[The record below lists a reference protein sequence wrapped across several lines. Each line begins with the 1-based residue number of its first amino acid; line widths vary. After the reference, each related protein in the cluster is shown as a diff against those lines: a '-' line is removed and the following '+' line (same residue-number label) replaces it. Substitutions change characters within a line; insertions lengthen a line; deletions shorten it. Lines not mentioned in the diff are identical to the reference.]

1 MEDVNSW
8 GRATDEYQRKLSH
21 HYSNEST
28 VYISLAPPPLKKET
42 QHTQKEKIQFSQS

>member
-42 QHTQKEKIQFSQS
+42 QHTQTEKIQFSQS